1 MENKKIYI
9 LIALTILLIIS
20 LLFVNKIFKSN
31 TQTPYKLNE
40 DKIESQENNLQ
51 NNFEQKD
58 LFEPTKQEEEKVLEN
73 NEQKNVKIEKKSNNI
88 KKTVNHNSQTIE
100 QKKDNKIFFDK
111 SEEKNLEKTEEKNA
125 KDMTLENTSTSN
137 NVIEIPTRHYT
148 KENYQVMYRG
158 VKYDIKIRQ
167 TDVEQN
173 ANAQ

>member
-9 LIALTILLIIS
+9 LIALTVLLIIS
-20 LLFVNKIFKSN
+20 ILFVNKIFKSN

-100 QKKDNKIFFDK
+100 QKKDNKIFDK

-125 KDMTLENTSTSN
+125 KDMTLENISTSN

>member
-100 QKKDNKIFFDK
+100 QKKDNKIFDK

-125 KDMTLENTSTSN
+125 KDITLENTSTSN

>member
-9 LIALTILLIIS
+9 LVALTVLLIIS

-100 QKKDNKIFFDK
+100 QKKDNKIFDK

>member
-9 LIALTILLIIS
+9 LITLTVLLIIS
-20 LLFVNKIFKSN
+20 LLFVNKIFKSK

-100 QKKDNKIFFDK
+100 QKK
-111 SEEKNLEKTEEKNA
+111 
-125 KDMTLENTSTSN
+125 
-137 NVIEIPTRHYT
+137 R
-148 KENYQVMYRG
+148 
-158 VKYDIKIRQ
+158 
-167 TDVEQN
+167 
-173 ANAQ
+173 

>member
-9 LIALTILLIIS
+9 LIALTVLLIIS

-100 QKKDNKIFFDK
+100 QKKDNKIFDK

-125 KDMTLENTSTSN
+125 KDITLENTSTSN

-167 TDVEQN
+167 TDIEQN

>member
-9 LIALTILLIIS
+9 LIALTVLLIIS
-20 LLFVNKIFKSN
+20 LLFVNKMFKSN

-100 QKKDNKIFFDK
+100 QKKDNKIFDK

>member
-9 LIALTILLIIS
+9 LIALTVLLIIS

-100 QKKDNKIFFDK
+100 QKKDNKIFDK
-111 SEEKNLEKTEEKNA
+111 SEEKNLEKIEEKNA

>member
-9 LIALTILLIIS
+9 LIALTVLLIIS

-100 QKKDNKIFFDK
+100 QKKDNKIFDK

-125 KDMTLENTSTSN
+125 KDITLENTSTSN

>member
-1 MENKKIYI
+1 MT
-9 LIALTILLIIS
+9 LIHILLI
-20 LLFVNKIFKSN
+20 
-31 TQTPYKLNE
+31 
-40 DKIESQENNLQ
+40 
-51 NNFEQKD
+51 NNF
-58 LFEPTKQEEEKVLEN
+58 
-73 NEQKNVKIEKKSNNI
+73 
-88 KKTVNHNSQTIE
+88 SQTIE
-100 QKKDNKIFFDK
+100 QKKDNKIFDK

>member
-20 LLFVNKIFKSN
+20 LLFVNKMFKSN

-88 KKTVNHNSQTIE
+88 KKTVNHNSQTIK
-100 QKKDNKIFFDK
+100 QKKDNKIFDK

-158 VKYDIKIRQ
+158 LKYDIKIRQ

>member
-9 LIALTILLIIS
+9 LIALTVLLIIS
-20 LLFVNKIFKSN
+20 LLFVNKIFKSK

-100 QKKDNKIFFDK
+100 QKKDNKIFDK
-111 SEEKNLEKTEEKNA
+111 SEVLIDLGSMIT
-125 KDMTLENTSTSN
+125 TVLC
-137 NVIEIPTRHYT
+137 
-148 KENYQVMYRG
+148 
-158 VKYDIKIRQ
+158 KIRHARNV
-167 TDVEQN
+167 TRNSYLFSDKIAILLSDISISFAFITLDNEKISN
-173 ANAQ
+173 S

>member
-9 LIALTILLIIS
+9 LIALTVLLIIS

-100 QKKDNKIFFDK
+100 QKKDNKIFDK

-125 KDMTLENTSTSN
+125 KDMTLENISTSN

>member
-9 LIALTILLIIS
+9 LIALTVLLIIS
-20 LLFVNKIFKSN
+20 LLFVNKMFKSN

-100 QKKDNKIFFDK
+100 QKKDNKIFDK

-137 NVIEIPTRHYT
+137 NVIEIPTRHYA

>member
-9 LIALTILLIIS
+9 LIALTVLLIIS

-58 LFEPTKQEEEKVLEN
+58 LFEPTKQEEKKVLEN

-100 QKKDNKIFFDK
+100 QKKDNKIFDK
-111 SEEKNLEKTEEKNA
+111 SEEKNLEKSEEKNA

-137 NVIEIPTRHYT
+137 NVIEIPTRHYA

-173 ANAQ
+173 ANEQ

>member
-9 LIALTILLIIS
+9 LIALTVLLIIS

-100 QKKDNKIFFDK
+100 QKKDNKIFDK

-173 ANAQ
+173 ANVQ

>member
-9 LIALTILLIIS
+9 LIALTVLLIIS

-31 TQTPYKLNE
+31 THTPYKLNE

-100 QKKDNKIFFDK
+100 QKKDNKIFDK

-137 NVIEIPTRHYT
+137 NVIEISTRHYT

>member
-9 LIALTILLIIS
+9 LIALTVLLIIS

-100 QKKDNKIFFDK
+100 QKKDNKIFDK

>member
-9 LIALTILLIIS
+9 LIALTVLLIIS

-100 QKKDNKIFFDK
+100 QKKDNKIFDK
-111 SEEKNLEKTEEKNA
+111 SEEKNA

>member
-20 LLFVNKIFKSN
+20 LLFVNKIFKSK

-40 DKIESQENNLQ
+40 DKIESKENNLQ

-100 QKKDNKIFFDK
+100 QKKDNKIFDK

>member
-100 QKKDNKIFFDK
+100 QKKDNKIFDK

>member
-1 MENKKIYI
+1 MENKKSYI

-100 QKKDNKIFFDK
+100 QKKDNKIFDK

>member
-9 LIALTILLIIS
+9 LIALTVLLIIS
-20 LLFVNKIFKSN
+20 LLFVNKMFKSN

-100 QKKDNKIFFDK
+100 QKKDNKIFDK

-173 ANAQ
+173 ANVQ

>member
-9 LIALTILLIIS
+9 LIALTVLLIIS

-58 LFEPTKQEEEKVLEN
+58 LFEPTKQEEKVLEN

-100 QKKDNKIFFDK
+100 QKKDNKIFDK
-111 SEEKNLEKTEEKNA
+111 TEEKNLEKTEEKNA